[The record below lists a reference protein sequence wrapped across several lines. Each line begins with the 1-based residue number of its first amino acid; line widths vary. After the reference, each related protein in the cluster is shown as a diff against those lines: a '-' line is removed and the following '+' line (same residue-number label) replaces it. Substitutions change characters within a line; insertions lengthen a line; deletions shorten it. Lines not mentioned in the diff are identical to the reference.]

1 MEINVVQHTDEKV
14 KVTIACLRVDDRI
27 QKLKKHIAL
36 FDERIQGKKEKEVAF
51 VEISQVLYFEVVD
64 NRTFLYTQD
73 DVMEVE
79 AKLYELE
86 MTLPEGEFVRSSK
99 SQMLNLNKV
108 KSLRPELN
116 RTIQVT
122 MCNEEKLYISRK
134 YAPGIKKLLGI

>member
-14 KVTIACLRVDDRI
+14 KVTIACRRVDDRI

-36 FDERIQGKKEKEVAF
+36 FDERIQAKKEKEVAF